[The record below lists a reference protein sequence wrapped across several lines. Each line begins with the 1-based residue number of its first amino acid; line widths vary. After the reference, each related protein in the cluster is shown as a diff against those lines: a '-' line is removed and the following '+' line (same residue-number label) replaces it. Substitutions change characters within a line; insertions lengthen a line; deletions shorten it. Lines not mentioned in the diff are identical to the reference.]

1 MLLDT
6 IFALASAPGKAG
18 ISVIRIS
25 GSAAIKV
32 VEQITQSQL
41 NGPTP
46 KLRVIYG
53 VDGSFIDEALI
64 LTFQAPNSFTGENV
78 SELHLHGSSA
88 VVSAVID
95 LLNNINGLRMAE
107 AGEFTRRSLNN
118 GKIDLA
124 QVEGLAD
131 LIDAETNA
139 QHKQAARVFTG
150 ALGKKIKEWRH
161 VLLKAAALLVA
172 TIDFSDEEVPEEVTS
187 DVEALLNKLLIEL
200 DKEIVGAQT
209 AERIRAGFE
218 VAIVGA
224 PNLGKSTLLNF
235 LVGRDAA
242 ITSNISGT
250 TRDIIE
256 VKLDLR
262 GLPVT
267 ILDTAGI
274 RESVDAIEEIGV
286 SRALKRSS
294 LCDLRIVLS
303 EDGNYPPGLM
313 QRETDIVCYAKDD
326 DGKRGGVSGKT
337 GAGIDDLKHNIWTYF
352 KYQTQDVGIATRER
366 HRVCMVDAKHFLN
379 NAIVL
384 LKDGPEYYD
393 VTAEEI
399 RAATHALDSLIGRI
413 GIENILDEVFSSF
426 CLGK

>member
-1 MLLDT
+1 
-6 IFALASAPGKAG
+6 
-18 ISVIRIS
+18 
-25 GSAAIKV
+25 V
-32 VEQITQSQL
+32 VEKITQSEL

-46 KLRVIYG
+46 KLRDICDL
-53 VDGSFIDEALI
+53 DGSFIDQALI

-78 SELHLHGSSA
+78 AELHLHGSSA
-88 VVSAVID
+88 VVSSIID
-95 LLNNINGLRMAE
+95 LLNNIKGLRLAE
-107 AGEFTRRSLNN
+107 AGEFTRRSLDN

-131 LIDAETNA
+131 LIDAETSA
-139 QHKQAARVFTG
+139 QHKQAAKVFTG
-150 ALGKKIKEWRH
+150 ALGTKTKEWRQT
-161 VLLKAAALLVA
+161 LIKAAALLVA

-187 DVEALLNKLLIEL
+187 EVEILINKVLTEL
-200 DKEIVGAQT
+200 DKEIVGVQT

-235 LVGRDAA
+235 LVGREAA
-242 ITSNISGT
+242 ITSNIGGT

-274 RESVDAIEEIGV
+274 RETVDEIEEVGI
-286 SRALKRSS
+286 SRALERSS

-303 EDGNYPPGLM
+303 EDGKHPPGLV
-313 QRETDIVCYAKDD
+313 QRETDIVCIAKDD

-337 GAGIDDLKHNIWTYF
+337 GAGVDDLKHNIWTYF
-352 KYQTQDVGIATRER
+352 INQTQDVGVATRER
-366 HRVCMVDAKHFLN
+366 HRVSMVDAKHFLK
-379 NAIVL
+379 NAVVL

-413 GIENILDEVFSSF
+413 GIENVLDEVFSSF

>member
-1 MLLDT
+1 LDT

-25 GSAAIKV
+25 GPAAISV
-32 VEQITQSQL
+32 VEKITKSEL
-41 NGPTP
+41 KGPTP
-46 KLRVIYG
+46 KLRVIYD
-53 VDGSFIDEALI
+53 VNGSFVDQALI
-64 LTFQAPNSFTGENV
+64 LIFQAPNSFTGENV
-78 SELHLHGSSA
+78 AELHVHGSSA
-88 VVSAVID
+88 VVSSTID
-95 LLNNINGLRMAE
+95 LLNNFKGLRISE
-107 AGEFTRRSLNN
+107 AGEFTRRALDN
-118 GKIDLA
+118 GKIDLT

-131 LIDAETNA
+131 LIDAETGA

-150 ALGKKIKEWRH
+150 ELGRKTKEWRQT
-161 VLLKAAALLVA
+161 LIKATALLVA

-187 DVEALLNKLLIEL
+187 EVEALINKVLTEL
-200 DKEIVGAQT
+200 DKEIIGVQT

-242 ITSNISGT
+242 ITSDISGT

-256 VKLDLR
+256 VKLDLH

-274 RESVDAIEEIGV
+274 RESVDAIEEIGI
-286 SRALKRSS
+286 SRAIERSS

-303 EDGNYPPGLM
+303 EDGKYPPGLV
-313 QRETDIVCYAKDD
+313 QKETDIVCSAKDD

-337 GAGIDDLKHNIWTYF
+337 GVGVDELKHNIWTYLVNQSQ
-352 KYQTQDVGIATRER
+352 YVGIATRER
-366 HRVCMVDAKHFLN
+366 HRLSMVEAKQSLEN
-379 NAIVL
+379 TIL
-384 LKDGPEYYD
+384 LLRDGPEYYD
-393 VTAEEI
+393 ITAEEI

-413 GIENILDEVFSSF
+413 GIENVLDEVFSSF

>member
-1 MLLDT
+1 MDT

-18 ISVIRIS
+18 IAIIRIS
-25 GSAAIKV
+25 GSAAIRV
-32 VEQITQSQL
+32 VETITQSEL
-41 NGPTP
+41 NGPIP
-46 KLRVIYG
+46 KLRVIYD
-53 VDGSFIDEALI
+53 VDGNFIDQALI

-78 SELHLHGSSA
+78 AELHLHGSSA
-88 VVSAVID
+88 VVSSIID
-95 LLNNINGLRMAE
+95 LLSNIVGLRLAE
-107 AGEFTRRSLNN
+107 AGEFTRRSLDN

-131 LIDAETNA
+131 LIDAETSA
-139 QHKQAARVFTG
+139 QHKQAAKVFTG
-150 ALGKKIKEWRH
+150 ALGTKTKEWRQT
-161 VLLKAAALLVA
+161 LIKAAALLVA
-172 TIDFSDEEVPEEVTS
+172 TIDFSDEEVPEEVTLE
-187 DVEALLNKLLIEL
+187 VEILINKVLTEL
-200 DKEIVGAQT
+200 DKEIVGVQT

-235 LVGRDAA
+235 LVGREAA

-274 RESVDAIEEIGV
+274 RETVDEIEEVGI
-286 SRALKRSS
+286 SRALERSS

-303 EDGNYPPGLM
+303 EDGKHPPGLV
-313 QRETDIVCYAKDD
+313 QRETDIVCIAKDD

-337 GAGIDDLKHNIWTYF
+337 GAGVDDLKHNIWTYF
-352 KYQTQDVGIATRER
+352 INQTQDVGVATRER
-366 HRVCMVDAKHFLN
+366 HRVSMVDAKHFLK
-379 NAIVL
+379 NAVVL

-413 GIENILDEVFSSF
+413 GIENVLDEVFSSF

>member
-1 MLLDT
+1 MDT

-18 ISVIRIS
+18 IAIIRIS
-25 GSAAIKV
+25 GSAAISV
-32 VEQITQSQL
+32 VETITQSEL
-41 NGPTP
+41 NGPIP
-46 KLRVIYG
+46 KLRVIYD
-53 VDGSFIDEALI
+53 VDGNFIDQALI

-78 SELHLHGSSA
+78 AELHLHGSSA
-88 VVSAVID
+88 VVSSIID
-95 LLNNINGLRMAE
+95 LLNNIKGLRLAE
-107 AGEFTRRSLNN
+107 AGEFTRRSLDN

-131 LIDAETNA
+131 LIDAETSA
-139 QHKQAARVFTG
+139 QHKQAAKVFTG
-150 ALGKKIKEWRH
+150 ALGTKTKEWRQT
-161 VLLKAAALLVA
+161 LIKAAALLVA

-187 DVEALLNKLLIEL
+187 EVETLINKVLTEL
-200 DKEIVGAQT
+200 DKEIVGVQT

-235 LVGRDAA
+235 LVGREAA
-242 ITSNISGT
+242 ITSNIGGT

-274 RESVDAIEEIGV
+274 RETVDEIEEVGI
-286 SRALKRSS
+286 SRALERSS

-303 EDGNYPPGLM
+303 EDGKHPPGLV
-313 QRETDIVCYAKDD
+313 QRETDIVCIAKDD

-337 GAGIDDLKHNIWTYF
+337 GAGVDDLKHNIWTYF
-352 KYQTQDVGIATRER
+352 INQTQDVGVATRER
-366 HRVCMVDAKHFLN
+366 HRVSMVDAKHFLK
-379 NAIVL
+379 NAVVL

-413 GIENILDEVFSSF
+413 GIENVLDEVFSSF